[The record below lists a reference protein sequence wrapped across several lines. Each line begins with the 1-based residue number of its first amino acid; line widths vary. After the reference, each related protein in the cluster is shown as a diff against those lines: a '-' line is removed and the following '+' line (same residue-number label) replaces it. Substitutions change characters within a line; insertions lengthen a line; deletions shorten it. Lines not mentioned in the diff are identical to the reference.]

1 MSWVCPEELR
11 AGGDSCGQVP
21 TYAGGQ
27 AACTTVT
34 CMLGSRAA
42 FSPRIYLDRN
52 KCSASGGGGGGG
64 TISKYIKVIVL
75 APLNLS
81 VYCVKRA
88 DANLCS
94 FHPLERR
101 QDGGNATR
109 LLAFSHPTRSPCSSV
124 VKKKK
129 LGPFLVLVDR
139 GASLLRH
146 PPILTSRWGARA
158 GGWGGGVL
166 PTLSYSCWEIEP

>member
-1 MSWVCPEELR
+1 MSWVCPAELR

-21 TYAGGQ
+21 THAGGQ

-52 KCSASGGGGGGG
+52 KCSASGGGGG